1 MDITEVIEQ
10 AKILAKMHVKL
21 DNTITNIWVS
31 PHSEEIRLIEIS
43 QMTMFVG
50 EVYGWRYASAPESGL
65 TLPSVL
71 ILLHPTEWE
80 MIKNGGLHLP
90 EGWDKSFLTNL
101 YHGPDPRRVGLK
113 NGLRQL
119 NIKQLRRVIDYPGEM
134 VLDQFNYHEGKFC
147 PLGVALGL
155 DRTMTEPS
163 HDKVFWALTHLGYDV
178 YNTRGIVGQF
188 YTTNRKAD
196 LLEVAQE
203 VLEEKLEQENG

>member
-1 MDITEVIEQ
+1 MDLTKIISM
-10 AKILAKMHVKL
+10 ANILAKMHIKL
-21 DNTITNIWVS
+21 DDEITNIWVS
-31 PHSEEIRLIEIS
+31 PHPEEIRLVEVSKMIS
-43 QMTMFVG
+43 DSDNIFPWPYLPAPQVG
-50 EVYGWRYASAPESGL
+50 IDVVSYL
-65 TLPSVL
+65 VL
-71 ILLHPTEWE
+71 ISPREW
-80 MIKNGGLHLP
+80 GLIQRGELSLP
-90 EGWDKSFLTNL
+90 EGWNKNLLVDL